1 MLFMYLRMYVWQ
13 SFRDPSLPPRLH
25 LCAYQYK
32 TSESDIGKIED
43 TNYKSLH
50 DMVLK
55 KKSAL
60 SSAFEAADTSNL
72 VLCYFNLQDK
82 LYM

>member
-1 MLFMYLRMYVWQ
+1 M
-13 SFRDPSLPPRLH
+13 
-25 LCAYQYK
+25 CAYQYK

-50 DMVLK
+50 EMILK

-72 VLCYFNLQDK
+72 VTCLTAFKIINFLDFR
-82 LYM
+82 LWIE

>member
-1 MLFMYLRMYVWQ
+1 MYVCMYVWQ
-13 SFRDPSLPPRLH
+13 SLRDPALLPPRLH
-25 LCAYQYK
+25 MCAYQYK

-50 DMVLK
+50 EMILK

-72 VLCYFNLQDK
+72 VTCLTAV
-82 LYM
+82 